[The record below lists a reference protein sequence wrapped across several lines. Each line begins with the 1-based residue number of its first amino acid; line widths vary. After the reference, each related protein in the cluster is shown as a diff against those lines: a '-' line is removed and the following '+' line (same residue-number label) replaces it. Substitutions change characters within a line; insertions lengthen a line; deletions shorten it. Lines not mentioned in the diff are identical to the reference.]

1 MNSLQYV
8 GTNLSLD
15 KCQHGK
21 FAWHALILKPWIK
34 LHKAKKKKIS
44 GYFNIKYGFIC
55 MVCVTRTKAVKLHLK
70 NKTIILILNQK
81 IILFYFNICDFNIFK
96 YICAYN

>member
-1 MNSLQYV
+1 
-8 GTNLSLD
+8 
-15 KCQHGK
+15 
-21 FAWHALILKPWIK
+21 
-34 LHKAKKKKIS
+34 
-44 GYFNIKYGFIC
+44 

-81 IILFYFNICDFNIFK
+81 FILFYFNICDFNIFK